1 MKRFFTIIF
10 CVLFL
15 AVVMTAAEYVAKT
28 TSDGLPLEEDF
39 WITSS
44 ELDQIL
50 QQTLENLRNQGH
62 QVEKYFDSPYIPST
76 IGISSIL
83 IDFLFEEKII
93 DYFAVTNDLLPTE
106 EEIAAETNE
115 LMSFYMA
122 DENMML
128 QIQMMYGS
136 VEQFEALIR
145 DYVIEMIKYEKI
157 SEYVVDISEDALK
170 SFFSE
175 NHDAIK
181 SQLDYVSA
189 KHILVESE
197 AEADELKLLIEEGSI
212 TFENAAQEH
221 SLDTETGK
229 AGGDLG
235 FFGRGQMVES
245 FEAAAFDAPVGVIV
259 GPVESQF
266 GYHLILVQD
275 RFVIESFDEL
285 EPGSPQYEE
294 FISLYRQERFEDWL
308 SEYKAENDFGLE
320 VVDPD
325 IALYEEYVDASTD
338 PSMVVQFRES
348 LKERVFFNGLIDP
361 EVTTYSVAL
370 FVQISS
376 DLDMIEDVEYV
387 TAVNHLYEIL
397 PESEAVLNYALELHH
412 DNPDFMIDLLL
423 VSLRDFVEVLQ
434 MPGLLED
441 FLLQHGEEQL
451 MASVFSNIDFF
462 TEEFF
467 GFVEQ
472 EVDVE
477 RLEEYSELLIK
488 AIDLT
493 TAQDL
498 SEMWMDTF
506 EAIRTDITDSMQ

>member
-1 MKRFFTIIF
+1 MKRFFTIILS
-10 CVLFL
+10 VLFL
-15 AVVMTAAEYVAKT
+15 AVVMTAADYVAKT
-28 TSDGLPLEEDF
+28 TSDGLPLDEDF

-62 QVEKYFDSPYIPST
+62 EVEKYFDSPYIPST

-106 EEIAAETNE
+106 EEIAAEANE

-136 VEQFEALIR
+136 VEQFEALVR
-145 DYVIEMIKYEKI
+145 DYVYEMIKYEKI
-157 SEYVVDISEDALK
+157 SKHVVDISEDALR

-175 NHDAIK
+175 NLDFVR

-197 AEADELKLLIEEGSI
+197 TKADELKLLIEEGSI
-212 TFENAAQEH
+212 TFEDAAQEY
-221 SLDTETGK
+221 SLDAQSGK
-229 AGGDLG
+229 AGGELG
-235 FFGRGQMVES
+235 FFGRGQMVEP
-245 FEAAAFDAPVGVIV
+245 FETAAFDAPIGVIV

-285 EPGSPQYEE
+285 DPDAPEYEQ
-294 FISLYRQERFEDWL
+294 FLFLYRQKHIEDWFE
-308 SEYKAENDFGLE
+308 EYKTEKNFGLE

-325 IALYEEYVDASTD
+325 IALYEEYLDATTD
-338 PSMVVQFRES
+338 PSMVVQFREE
-348 LKERVFFNGLIDP
+348 LKEKVFYNGLIDP
-361 EVTTYSVAL
+361 KASTYSIAL

-376 DLDMIEDVEYV
+376 DLNMIEDVEYV

-397 PESEAVLNYALELHH
+397 PESEAVLTYALELHH

-441 FLLQHGEEQL
+441 FLLQYGEEQL

-467 GFVEQ
+467 TFVQ
-472 EVDVE
+472 QNVDAE
-477 RLEEYSELLIK
+477 RLEEFSELLVK

-498 SEMWMDTF
+498 SQTWIDTF
-506 EAIRTDITDSMQ
+506 EAIRTDIIESMH